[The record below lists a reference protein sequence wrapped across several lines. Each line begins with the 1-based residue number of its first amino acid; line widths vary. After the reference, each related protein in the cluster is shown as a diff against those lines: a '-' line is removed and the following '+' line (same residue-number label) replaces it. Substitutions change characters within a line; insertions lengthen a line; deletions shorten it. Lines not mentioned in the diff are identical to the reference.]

1 LIDKLMS
8 VKKDPITE
16 LNKLL
21 KEAKK
26 ERDDAKHRLRMVK
39 ERIIS
44 LKETLEKFTRE
55 GRSG

>member
-1 LIDKLMS
+1 MS